1 MICTLCKKNESR
13 TTRTRCQ
20 PCNTKIRRHRAKQAA
35 VKLLG
40 SKCVKC
46 GWSGNILAFEFHHL
60 RDKEFNIGRSINK
73 SWAVIKEELKKCEL
87 LCSNCHRI
95 EHSNRDEEFLKV
107 VKDYKGNKLDIS

>member
-1 MICTLCKKNESR
+1 MICTLCKKNNLKDNR
-13 TTRTRCQ
+13 ARCQ
-20 PCNTKIRRHRAKQAA
+20 ACNTKIRRHRTKQAA

-60 RDKEFNIGRSINK
+60 RDKEFNVSGASNK
-73 SWAVIKEELKKCEL
+73 SWVVLRKEVEKCEL

-95 EHSNRDEEFLKV
+95 EHSNRNEEFLKEV
-107 VKDYKGNKLDIS
+107 NNYKGSKLDI